1 MKRIGIAVLALAL
14 ATAPVA
20 SFGAPKLSKLSQ
32 GCVTCHEAL
41 APGII
46 GQWKG
51 STHAQRA
58 VGCYECHQADRSRPD
73 AWEHGGGWVVVAVSP
88 RDCGRCHKQENA

>member
-32 GCVTCHEAL
+32 GCVTCHETL

-46 GQWKG
+46 GQ
-51 STHAQRA
+51 
-58 VGCYECHQADRSRPD
+58 
-73 AWEHGGGWVVVAVSP
+73 
-88 RDCGRCHKQENA
+88 